1 MQRREFLATAILAA
15 LSTSAADPAHAAE
28 QAYDYVIVGAGTAG
42 IPAAIFA
49 ARRGAR
55 VLLIDAADSIG
66 GTLHLANGQIA
77 AGGIRLQEEKG
88 ILDSPD
94 KHFEDILQLSSH
106 LVDAAVMRQTADHA
120 PATVDWLIERGLA
133 PLPDHPVTGDSP
145 GRPAYRTARYLWGAN
160 AGRDILAVVAREL
173 QPSVENGQVTL
184 QLKTRVTRLLA
195 DADGAVIGVEAE
207 IGGESL
213 RFHGRHVILATGGYA
228 MNPVLFEELTGH
240 PAYASGSWANN
251 QGDGL
256 VMAKALGAAWRGQA
270 LHRAGTGSIL
280 TAETFP
286 ARVYA
291 RFNTTPQERL
301 PWEIWVGNDGKRFI
315 REDEPETN
323 KRARAVVDLPKLRYA
338 VVFDSVIFEQSPVG
352 IPRWTKEKMNE
363 HFGTHPMFH
372 RAETIEALAASAGI
386 DERGLAATIADYN
399 RVVEAGTDPLGRK
412 HMPLPIVK
420 PPYYAIVHLG
430 HSATSS
436 TGLVVDDQLRVLR
449 EDGGV
454 IPNLYAAGE
463 VLGSGATLGDAFV
476 PGMMLTPALVL
487 GRLLG
492 ERLPIGRG

>member
-1 MQRREFLATAILAA
+1 MASALVATATSSLATAW
-15 LSTSAADPAHAAE
+15 SQVSESHTF
-28 QAYDYVIVGAGTAG
+28 DYVIVGAGTAG

-49 ARRGAR
+49 SRRGAR
-55 VLLIDAADSIG
+55 VLLIDAADKIG

-77 AGGIRLQEEKG
+77 AGGTTLQKAKG
-88 ILDSPD
+88 IVDTPER
-94 KHFEDILQLSSH
+94 HFDDIMKLSNG
-106 LVDAAVMRQTADHA
+106 LVDAAVMRQTAEHA
-120 PATVDWLIERGLA
+120 PAMVDWLLEGGLE

-145 GRPAYRTARYLWGAN
+145 GRPAYGTPRYLWGAN
-160 AGRDILAVVAREL
+160 AGRDLLAVVARAL
-173 QPSVENGQVTL
+173 QPEIDSGKVTV
-184 QLKTRVTRLLA
+184 QLNARVSDLIA
-195 DADGAVIGVEAE
+195 DATGAVIGVTAVVQ
-207 IGGESL
+207 GEPVAF
-213 RFHGRHVILATGGYA
+213 RGRHVVLATGGYA
-228 MNPVLFEELTGH
+228 MNPELFRTLVGH
-240 PAYASGSWANN
+240 PAYAGGSYASN

-256 VMAKALGAAWRGQA
+256 VMAQKLGAKLRGQA

-280 TAETFP
+280 TGETFP

-301 PWEIWVGNDGKRFI
+301 PWEIWVDNSGERFI

-323 KRARAVVDLPKLRYA
+323 ARARAVVGLAELRYA
-338 VVFDSVIFEQSPVG
+338 VVFDQAIFEQSPVG
-352 IPRWTKEKMNE
+352 IPRWTKEKMIE

-372 RAETIEALAASAGI
+372 RADSLDDLARAARIDAAGLQATIESYNQAVASGV
-386 DERGLAATIADYN
+386 DS
-399 RVVEAGTDPLGRK
+399 LGRK

-436 TGLVVDDQLRVLR
+436 TGVAVDAQFRVLR
-449 EDGGV
+449 DDGSV

-492 ERLPIGRG
+492 ERLPIDRA